1 MKNTQVTLETA
12 KGLNVTRVQSS
23 IDALG
28 AKSWQQQVNLCQR
41 LAEVANEAKAKKVK
55 VSEWGPKVRMPE
67 KWYDPKGSKHYYKL
81 LRIGQ
86 ASANDMS
93 QYMGTL
99 KEGESPSILSC
110 YQALGAL
117 AKGKKPQPK
126 KDSKVLASI
135 AITKQLSEKLS
146 IQSGSIKWDVEG
158 LNSNLSTAEV
168 HKFIRALAVASG
180 LKL

>member
-1 MKNTQVTLETA
+1 
-12 KGLNVTRVQSS
+12 
-23 IDALG
+23 
-28 AKSWQQQVNLCQR
+28 
-41 LAEVANEAKAKKVK
+41 
-55 VSEWGPKVRMPE
+55 
-67 KWYDPKGSKHYYKL
+67 L